1 LPAPERE
8 PVTIV
13 FGAIAPHGNPVYEQ
27 PDGPTA
33 QGMRELKRRL
43 DAARVEAAILVTPH
57 GTLLDG
63 HFGVV
68 RSARLSQH
76 PSQFVDGERLYEGD
90 GDPELAAACVT
101 ALQQAGLP
109 ALGLTFGST
118 VAGGSEMPV
127 DWGAGIP
134 LTFLRVPAVIVT
146 PCRALSNEQHVA
158 AGAALAD
165 ASGNRC
171 VAFVASADHGHGHTG
186 DGPYGYSEHSAPYD
200 EDVQDVVR
208 RNALHELAAWD
219 ARRARDALADSFWQL
234 LMLHGALE
242 DGFDADLIS
251 YEAPTYFGMLT
262 AAFTR
267 KE

>member
-1 LPAPERE
+1 M
-8 PVTIV
+8 TIV

-27 PDGPTA
+27 PAGPTA

-68 RSARLSQH
+68 RSARLSEH
-76 PSQFVDGERLYEGD
+76 RNQFVDDERLYDGEGD
-90 GDPELAAACVT
+90 PALADACVT
-101 ALQQAGLP
+101 ALQRGGLP

-134 LTFLRVPAVIVT
+134 LPVLRVPAVIVT

-158 AGAALAD
+158 AGAALAAATAD
-165 ASGNRC
+165 RR
-171 VAFVASADHGHGHTG
+171 VAFVASADHGHGHAH
-186 DGPYGYSEHSAPYD
+186 DGPYGFSEHSGPYD
-200 EDVQDVVR
+200 EDVQDAVR
-208 RNALHELAAWD
+208 RNALHELAKWD
-219 ARRARDALADSFWQL
+219 ADRARDALADSFWQL
-234 LMLHGALE
+234 LMLHGALA
-242 DGFDADLIS
+242 DAFHAELLS
-251 YEAPTYFGMLT
+251 YEVPTYFGMLT
-262 AAFTR
+262 AAFVR
-267 KE
+267 KD

>member
-1 LPAPERE
+1 M
-8 PVTIV
+8 TIV
-13 FGAIAPHGNPVYEQ
+13 FGAVAPHGNPVYEQ

-33 QGMRELKRRL
+33 KGMGELKRRL
-43 DAARVEAAILVTPH
+43 DACGAERAILVTPH

-68 RSARLSQH
+68 RSARLSEH
-76 PSQFVDGERLYEGD
+76 RNRFVEPERLYEGD
-90 GDPELAAACVT
+90 GDPELADACVA
-101 ALQQAGLP
+101 ALQAAGLP

-134 LTFLRVPAVIVT
+134 LSFLRLPAVVVT
-146 PCRALSNEQHVA
+146 PCRALTNEQHVR
-158 AGAALAD
+158 AGAALA
-165 ASGNRC
+165 AATGAGR
-171 VAFVASADHGHGHTG
+171 VAFVASADHGHGHAH

-208 RNALHELAAWD
+208 RNALAELVAWSPL
-219 ARRARDALADSFWQL
+219 RARDALADSFWQL
-234 LMLHGALE
+234 LMLHGAL
-242 DGFDADLIS
+242 GDAFAAELLS

-262 AAFTR
+262 AAFAR
-267 KE
+267 KD